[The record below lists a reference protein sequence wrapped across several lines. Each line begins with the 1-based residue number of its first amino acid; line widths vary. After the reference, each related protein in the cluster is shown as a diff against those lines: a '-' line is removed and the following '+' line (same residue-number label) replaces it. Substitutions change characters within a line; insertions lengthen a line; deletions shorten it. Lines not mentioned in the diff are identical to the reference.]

1 MKSYSPIK
9 LVLVCMLSFMGV
21 TLMAQTVSR
30 SKPWSV
36 RMAESEMIRTPK
48 GWQLDFSTAPK
59 WNYCH
64 GLVLQSMMDV
74 YDRYG
79 DKKFYDYALAY
90 ADTMVQND
98 GSIMTYKVD
107 DYTFDRLN
115 SGRILFRIYEQE
127 KQEKYKKAMDLL
139 RTQFDGHPRNDDG
152 GFWHKKVYENQVWLD
167 GVYMSMPYY
176 AEYAFRNNDVDV
188 YQDIVNQ
195 FRTVAKHTYDAG
207 NDVYR
212 HACDVSKRQ
221 KWADP
226 VTGQSQHCWGRA
238 MGWFAMACVDVLDFM
253 PEHEPGREEILAI
266 LEKLVKQ
273 IKDRQDAKTGV
284 WYQVI
289 DRSGDEGNYLEATC
303 STMFVYTLLK
313 AVRNGYIDPSYKD
326 VAEKGYRGILK
337 EFVKVDEN
345 GIVSIEKCC
354 AVAGLGGKNNRS
366 GDYQYYLNEPI
377 RANDPKAVG
386 PFILASLEWERDQ
399 KEPISSVNP
408 LAGDTLVVAR
418 DGTGHYRTLAAAIER
433 VRVYMDYDVTIFVKK
448 GVYKEKIIVP
458 EQLQNLEIVGEDRD
472 ETIITFDDHANIN
485 KMGTFRTYTLKVNG
499 NNLVFRNLTIEN
511 NAPQLGQA
519 VALHTEGDCVK
530 FINCRF
536 LGNQDT
542 IYTGGRYARL
552 YFKDCYIEG
561 TTDFI
566 FGPATALFENCH
578 IHCKRNSYITAA
590 STPKEVKYGY
600 VFKKCRITTAENVT
614 KMYLG
619 RPWRP
624 YAYTLFME
632 CELDKNICPEGWHN
646 WGNVDNEK
654 TARYLEYNNIGE
666 GASVKERVKWSR
678 QLTKK
683 EAAEITVENLFMQ
696 ERDWT
701 F

>member
-273 IKDRQDAKTGV
+273 IKARQDAKTGV

-499 NNLVFRNLTIEN
+499 NNLVLRNLTIEN

-696 ERDWT
+696 ENDWV

>member
-273 IKDRQDAKTGV
+273 IKARQDAKTGV

-433 VRVYMDYDVTIFVKK
+433 VRVYMDYDVTIYVKK

-666 GASVKERVKWSR
+666 GAIVKERVKWSR

-696 ERDWT
+696 ENDWV

>member
-9 LVLVCMLSFMGV
+9 IVLVCILSFMGV
-21 TLMAQTVSR
+21 TMMAQTVSR

-139 RTQFDGHPRNDDG
+139 RTQFDGHPRNNDG

-195 FRTVAKHTYDAG
+195 FRTVAKHTYDAE

-238 MGWFAMACVDVLDFM
+238 MGWFSMACVDVLDFM

-273 IKDRQDAKTGV
+273 IKARQDAKTGV

-433 VRVYMDYDVTIFVKK
+433 VRVYMDYDVTIYVKK

-499 NNLVFRNLTIEN
+499 NNLIFRNLTIEN

-590 STPKEVKYGY
+590 STPKDVKYGY

-666 GASVKERVKWSR
+666 GAIVKERVKWSR

-696 ERDWT
+696 ENDWV

>member
-1 MKSYSPIK
+1 MKSYCPIK
-9 LVLVCMLSFMGV
+9 IVLVCILSFMGV
-21 TLMAQTVSR
+21 TMMAQTVSR

-139 RTQFDGHPRNDDG
+139 RTQFDGHPRNNDG

-195 FRTVAKHTYDAG
+195 FRTVAKHTYDAE

-273 IKDRQDAKTGV
+273 IKARQDAKTGV

-433 VRVYMDYDVTIFVKK
+433 VRVYMDYDVTIYVKK

-499 NNLVFRNLTIEN
+499 NNLVLRNLTIEN

-654 TARYLEYNNIGE
+654 TARYLEYNNIGD
-666 GASVKERVKWSR
+666 GASAKERVKWSR

-696 ERDWT
+696 ENDWA

>member
-195 FRTVAKHTYDAG
+195 FRTVAKHTYDVE

-273 IKDRQDAKTGV
+273 IKARQDTKTGV

-448 GVYKEKIIVP
+448 GIYKEKIIVP

-499 NNLVFRNLTIEN
+499 NNLVLRNLTIEN

>member
-499 NNLVFRNLTIEN
+499 NNLVLRNLTIEN

-654 TARYLEYNNIGE
+654 TARYLEYNNTGD
-666 GASVKERVKWSR
+666 GASVMERVKWSR

-683 EAAEITVENLFMQ
+683 EAAEITIENLFMQ

>member
-195 FRTVAKHTYDAG
+195 FRTVAKHTYDAE

-253 PEHEPGREEILAI
+253 PEHEPGREEIIAI

-273 IKDRQDAKTGV
+273 IKARQDTKTGV

-499 NNLVFRNLTIEN
+499 NNLVLRNLTIEN

-654 TARYLEYNNIGE
+654 TARYLEYNNMGE

-696 ERDWT
+696 ENDWV

>member
-273 IKDRQDAKTGV
+273 IKARQDTKTGV

-696 ERDWT
+696 ENDWV

>member
-195 FRTVAKHTYDAG
+195 FRTVAKHTYDAE

-221 KWADP
+221 KWANP

-273 IKDRQDAKTGV
+273 IKARQDAKTGV

-499 NNLVFRNLTIEN
+499 NNLVLRNLTIEN

-578 IHCKRNSYITAA
+578 IHCKRNSYITSA

-666 GASVKERVKWSR
+666 GASVKERVKWSH

>member
-253 PEHEPGREEILAI
+253 PEHEPGREEILAT

-273 IKDRQDAKTGV
+273 IKARQDTKTGV

-448 GVYKEKIIVP
+448 GIYKEKIIVP

-499 NNLVFRNLTIEN
+499 NNLVLRNLTIEN

-561 TTDFI
+561 TTEHAF
-566 FGPATALFENCH
+566 
-578 IHCKRNSYITAA
+578 
-590 STPKEVKYGY
+590 
-600 VFKKCRITTAENVT
+600 
-614 KMYLG
+614 
-619 RPWRP
+619 
-624 YAYTLFME
+624 
-632 CELDKNICPEGWHN
+632 WHSPLPSDDL
-646 WGNVDNEK
+646 V
-654 TARYLEYNNIGE
+654 L
-666 GASVKERVKWSR
+666 
-678 QLTKK
+678 
-683 EAAEITVENLFMQ
+683 
-696 ERDWT
+696 
-701 F
+701 

>member
-1 MKSYSPIK
+1 MKSYFPIK
-9 LVLVCMLSFMGV
+9 FVLVGMLSFMGI
-21 TLMAQTVSR
+21 TTMAQTVSR

-195 FRTVAKHTYDAG
+195 FRTVAKHTYDAE

-226 VTGQSQHCWGRA
+226 ATGQSQHCWGRA

-253 PEHEPGREEILAI
+253 PEHEPGREDILAI

-273 IKDRQDAKTGV
+273 IKARQDAKTGV

-408 LAGDTLVVAR
+408 LAGDTLIVAR
-418 DGTGHYRTLAAAIER
+418 DGTGHYRTLAAAVER

-448 GVYKEKIIVP
+448 GIYKEKIIVP

-530 FINCRF
+530 FINCKF

-666 GASVKERVKWSR
+666 GATVKERVKWSR

-683 EAAEITVENLFMQ
+683 EAAEITVEKLFMQ
-696 ERDWT
+696 ESDWT

>member
-195 FRTVAKHTYDAG
+195 FRTVAKHTYDAE

-273 IKDRQDAKTGV
+273 IKARQDAKTGV